1 MAIRMVDHKSDDFES
16 FPALLGQADTKTPP
30 RVRKKKKS
38 VLQQDFDDVD
48 GEMSME
54 LDDSGLVDTGS
65 ANAYFANAR
74 HLVPPSSI
82 ARAGSSSRPVPRVSE
97 FDFDSIPSPRP
108 RSSTSHAR
116 RSSVHNGSSA
126 GPSHL
131 SHSTTAEYDD
141 DVLMADDLGDDDDDD
156 DGDFGG
162 GFQPFDEPPLAN
174 GRRES
179 HVSPVTPR
187 RTSFT
192 QIGRESYEDEDEN
205 MDLED
210 LPIAASNRSSVKGKG
225 RAVDDNEDELNLV
238 ENDIEEGLDDIENQ
252 HFSDEQE
259 PEHEDEPEQG
269 PGPSKKMK
277 KSKNEQPK
285 KPRERKKKEIIPIAP
300 SPENTTGL
308 RRGTRMRYAP
318 LEWWRQEKVVY
329 GRRDG
334 GKSFVP
340 SIKEILRYPKEPPKP
355 LGIAGKKY
363 KRSSAPRSKSKTVDE
378 DAVLVYNPE
387 EGWDSGTKEFGVI
400 RDYIT
405 GQEITRRVAYPS
417 HRLLYKTAMSKEFYF
432 QKIFSD
438 SEYAAAGQLMIPA
451 KGHKP
456 SKTTNDNTYIFY
468 VIEGA
473 VTFKVHESSYIL
485 CSGGSIMVPRGN
497 TYFIENISDREARLF
512 FAQARRVT
520 VDDEAF
526 PTVQSPPPA
535 LRRSSSVGGSTS
547 ARRSTSGGPG
557 KKKRRAS
564 SPQP

>member
-1 MAIRMVDHKSDDFES
+1 M
-16 FPALLGQADTKTPP
+16 
-30 RVRKKKKS
+30 
-38 VLQQDFDDVD
+38 
-48 GEMSME
+48 
-54 LDDSGLVDTGS
+54 DTGS

-82 ARAGSSSRPVPRVSE
+82 ARAGSSSRPVPRVSD

-131 SHSTTAEYDD
+131 SHSTIAEYDD

-156 DGDFGG
+156 DDDFGG
-162 GFQPFDEPPLAN
+162 GFEPFDEPPLAN

-179 HVSPVTPR
+179 HAPPVTPR

-225 RAVDDNEDELNLV
+225 RAVNDNDDELNLV
-238 ENDIEEGLDDIENQ
+238 ENDIGEGLDDIENQ

-285 KPRERKKKEIIPIAP
+285 KPRERKKKEIIPIARKLLMFFAARASQSHISHQA

-329 GRRDG
+329 GRRGG

-340 SIKEILRYPKEPPKP
+340 SIKEILRYPKEPAKP

-405 GQEITRRVAYPS
+405 GQEITRR
-417 HRLLYKTAMSKEFYF
+417 
-432 QKIFSD
+432 
-438 SEYAAAGQLMIPA
+438 
-451 KGHKP
+451 
-456 SKTTNDNTYIFY
+456 
-468 VIEGA
+468 
-473 VTFKVHESSYIL
+473 ESF
-485 CSGGSIMVPRGN
+485 V
-497 TYFIENISDREARLF
+497 
-512 FAQARRVT
+512 
-520 VDDEAF
+520 
-526 PTVQSPPPA
+526 
-535 LRRSSSVGGSTS
+535 SSS
-547 ARRSTSGGPG
+547 AFI
-557 KKKRRAS
+557 
-564 SPQP
+564 